1 MTRLPLAELP
11 AEPPSGPAAAAPRAA
26 ARRRLLASALG
37 VAVLAASVAPG
48 ARAQAGEEVPFIT
61 TPDHV
66 TLAMLDL
73 ARVGPA
79 DTMIDLGSGDGRIVI
94 TAARRFGARGLGV
107 EIMPDLVLRSR
118 ENAAKAGVA
127 DRAEFREQDLFK
139 TDLSPY
145 SVVTMYLLPEVNL
158 QLRPLLLKLTR

>member
-1 MTRLPLAELP
+1 MSTPPWRTDRASAHAPVTR
-11 AEPPSGPAAAAPRAA
+11 RAA
-26 ARRRLLASALG
+26 LGTVLGGLA
-37 VAVLAASVAPG
+37 LAGLAGA

-61 TPDHV
+61 TPDNV
-66 TLAMLDL
+66 TLAMLEL

-107 EIMPDLVLRSR
+107 EIMPDLVRRSR
-118 ENAAKAGVA
+118 ENALKAGVA

-139 TDLSPY
+139 TDLTPY
-145 SVVTMYLLPEVNL
+145 SVITMYLLPVSTCSCA
-158 QLRPLLLKLTR
+158 RSC